1 MLDKSSEKGY
11 NSIIMKPRTRHSIA
25 IAQERSLLQALLYGF
40 AFLALVFAV
49 SLCCTR
55 IVQANDTVQIAA
67 IVNEDAI
74 SQSDVLARTK
84 LIIVTSGL
92 PNKSDI
98 REKLRP
104 QVVSDLVDEQII
116 FQEASKN
123 DIEISEDEVEN
134 AFVDLAKKNKLTE
147 EKLKDILRSQNIPQR
162 TLKNKLRAE
171 LAWSRVVSTVLR
183 PQVRVSANDIA
194 DRLHRLQKQIGR
206 TEYLLAEIFLPV
218 DGPANE
224 KDVSALAQRLSQE
237 LRLGKTSFEKV
248 AAQFSK
254 SAGAVQQGGMLGWV
268 QEGQLDDAV
277 GDAVMDL
284 KTGDVSLPI
293 RTAEGFH
300 IILLRNQRIISAEN
314 LPNEDIMANQI
325 GLERLDRLQRR
336 HMMDLKM
343 VAFIERRA

>member
-1 MLDKSSEKGY
+1 
-11 NSIIMKPRTRHSIA
+11 MKPYIAHSMAVSKKQSIF
-25 IAQERSLLQALLYGF
+25 QAVIHGLV
-40 AFLALVFAV
+40 FLALVFGV
-49 SLCCTR
+49 FMLCTR
-55 IVQANDTVQIAA
+55 AVQANETVQIAA

-92 PNKSDI
+92 PDKSDI

-104 QVVSDLVDEQII
+104 QVVSDLVNEQII
-116 FQEASKN
+116 FQEALKN
-123 DIEISEDEVEN
+123 DIEVTEEEVEQ

-147 EKLKDILRSQNIPQR
+147 NKLKEILRTQNIPHR

-183 PQVRVSANDIA
+183 PQVRVSANDIT
-194 DRLHRLQKQIGR
+194 DRLHRLQKQIGK

-218 DGPANE
+218 DGPTSE
-224 KDVSALAQRLSQE
+224 KDVSELSQRLSQE
-237 LRLGKTSFEKV
+237 LRLGKTPFEKV

-277 GDAVMDL
+277 GDAVIDL
-284 KTGDVSLPI
+284 KKGDVSLPI

-300 IILLRNQRIISAEN
+300 IILLRDQRIISQEN

-343 VAFIERRA
+343 AAFIERRA